1 MWSSKEKRMSFE
13 ELKKRQSVVWGAGPY
28 ERLTEHYEPLLDHL
42 ARAVDAGPGER
53 VLDIGTGTGA
63 LAMRLARA
71 GAEVTGVDLA
81 PALIETAR
89 RLAAEEG
96 LQIRYEVGDAENLP
110 YEDAGFDVVTSSL
123 GSMFAPDHAA
133 VARELSRVCR
143 PGGRLG
149 LAHWSS
155 ERGAVDMAKVTAR
168 FMPPPVPGAGS
179 PFQWGSRDYVEKLLG
194 DAYELSFEEGDAPQR
209 GESGEAVW
217 QLFSTAYGPTRAL
230 AESLDPDRRE
240 ELHRAYVAFLENY
253 RTAHGVCLPRPYLI
267 VLGTR
272 RRA

>member
-1 MWSSKEKRMSFE
+1 MSFE

-168 FMPPPVPGAGS
+168 FIHRRYLVPARR
-179 PFQWGSRDYVEKLLG
+179 F
-194 DAYELSFEEGDAPQR
+194 
-209 GESGEAVW
+209 SGEAATT
-217 QLFSTAYGPTRAL
+217 SRSSSAMPMSCRSRRGMRRSAASPARRCGSCSRPHTG
-230 AESLDPDRRE
+230 RRE
-240 ELHRAYVAFLENY
+240 RSPSPSTLTAGRSCTA
-253 RTAHGVCLPRPYLI
+253 RTSHSSRTIERLTECACPGR
-267 VLGTR
+267 T
-272 RRA
+272 